1 MASIK
6 FLVFLTFLVLATSK
20 DYADAA
26 IQSDSLTESECDQVF
41 KLCWTQAKIGT
52 DKVLCQIQ
60 DSKCKVKCYYK
71 CGLEH
76 DSCHGSTFLCFAKY
90 HNCTSKCGKING
102 ILS

>member
-26 IQSDSLTESECDQVF
+26 IQSDSLTCDQVF

>member
-6 FLVFLTFLVLATSK
+6 FLVFLTFLVLTTSK

-26 IQSDSLTESECDQVF
+26 IQSDSLICDKVF
-41 KLCWTQAKIGT
+41 KLCWTQAKMGT

-76 DSCHGSTFLCFAKY
+76 DSCTGSTFFCFAKY